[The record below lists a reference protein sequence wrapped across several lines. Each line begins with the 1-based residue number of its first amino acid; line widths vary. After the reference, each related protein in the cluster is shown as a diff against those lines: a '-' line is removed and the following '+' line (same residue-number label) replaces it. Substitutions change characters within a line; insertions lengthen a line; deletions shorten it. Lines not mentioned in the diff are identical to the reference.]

1 MSKIPIYV
9 NGRRLGDVVDGV
21 WEQKITDRHIYRE
34 FNAKGMDINLHSA
47 LRGKC
52 ELWRLIHK
60 KTGQV
65 LSIPF
70 EKIEAVAIKKD
81 TGAGVQL
88 LVPLSEF
95 NEDRPV
101 LQKSLF

>member
-1 MSKIPIYV
+1 MERRVYV
-9 NGRRLGDVVDGV
+9 GGKCIGKVIDGV
-21 WEQKITDRHIYRE
+21 FPQNITDRHIFRE
-34 FNAKGMDINLHSA
+34 LNAKGMDINLHTA
-47 LRGKC
+47 LKGIC
-52 ELWRLIHK
+52 DVWRLTHK

-88 LVPLSEF
+88 MVPLAEF

-101 LQKSLF
+101 VQGSLL